1 MMNENGF
8 FASLSQLVANI
19 IYFAERPAECGLEA
33 STLMNPICCVLI
45 AVAKAARDSRF
56 HTETKTR
63 QYASIRAF
71 CLLPSAFCYKSLR
84 DRTEFLSQNVRW
96 IELFPYNDNDY
107 YSYWLESESVDS
119 KHDRTQQTT
128 RNQEFSGRGSGNS
141 R

>member
-1 MMNENGF
+1 
-8 FASLSQLVANI
+8 
-19 IYFAERPAECGLEA
+19 
-33 STLMNPICCVLI
+33 MNPICCVLI

-107 YSYWLESESVDS
+107 YSCWLESESVDS